1 MVGSFS
7 TTRCTDNHASATGLA
22 RFAPAP
28 GLGLGLAS
36 EVVAAPALAP
46 GLADKGPGPG
56 LVPGLGLVVSSAV

>member
-22 RFAPAP
+22 RFAPGP

-36 EVVAAPALAP
+36 ELDAAP
-46 GLADKGPGPG
+46 GLGLGPAPG
-56 LVPGLGLVVSSAV
+56 PGLGLVVSSVI